1 MNLLLLPML
10 FVGMLLFLPAKN
22 VRAASFPWGSGF
34 YINLYGGG
42 ADPNGNIGD
51 YNGEAACNI
60 ATGTCIAQNRLNG
73 QFYES
78 GNVQRYICRG
88 KVLNCDNTFAASGLI
103 SGPEYGKTL
112 DMTNPGCDRT
122 VQLDV
127 FDKNMGG
134 TLKGYMTWYSGD
146 CSAVRAAVVPTP
158 TPTTTPTYVAPTPS
172 PTPQPLTQLRRLPP
186 TGMGAVGWLALGLVP
201 LGFLAMR
208 IKKK

>member
-1 MNLLLLPML
+1 
-10 FVGMLLFLPAKN
+10 
-22 VRAASFPWGSGF
+22 
-34 YINLYGGG
+34 
-42 ADPNGNIGD
+42 
-51 YNGEAACNI
+51 
-60 ATGTCIAQNRLNG
+60 
-73 QFYES
+73 
-78 GNVQRYICRG
+78 
-88 KVLNCDNTFAASGLI
+88 
-103 SGPEYGKTL
+103 
-112 DMTNPGCDRT
+112 
-122 VQLDV
+122 
-127 FDKNMGG
+127 MGG